1 MIGRTGH
8 FTLESYDAD
17 AISRR
22 RVHAEDN
29 LPEHRSCACQPVGCH
44 ELHPRTYSSQHQ
56 RRRLLLD
63 SPDRTM
69 WTL

>member
-29 LPEHRSCACQPVGCH
+29 LPEHRSCALPNQ
-44 ELHPRTYSSQHQ
+44 
-56 RRRLLLD
+56 
-63 SPDRTM
+63 
-69 WTL
+69 